1 MAVTG
6 RDPAAARDL
15 ADRRDSLRSPYYSGS

>member
-15 ADRRDSLRSPYYSGS
+15 VARRDRLRSPYYSGS